1 MQPILVAEKVL
12 LCVAQVLDPEAD
24 LDGLS
29 NLGCRLVVLIDEAA
43 AHLVV

>member
-12 LCVAQVLDPEAD
+12 LGVAQVLDPEAD